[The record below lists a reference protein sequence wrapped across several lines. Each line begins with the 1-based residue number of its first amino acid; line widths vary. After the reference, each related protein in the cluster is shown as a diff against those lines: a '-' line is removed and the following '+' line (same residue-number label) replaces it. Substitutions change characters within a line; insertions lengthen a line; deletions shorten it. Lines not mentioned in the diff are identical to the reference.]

1 MDKKWQIKTED
12 AAQVKKL
19 AAAVGIDELT
29 AKILIHRGITNA
41 ADAEKF
47 LNAETAQEFYNP
59 LLMLGMED
67 AVDRIILAIEGEE
80 KICIYGDYDV
90 DGMSGTS
97 LLTRA
102 LKNFGAN
109 VDWYIPER
117 TEGYGINVPALQ
129 KIIESGATLLI
140 SVDCGISN
148 AKEISAVAGQIDFII
163 TDHHLP
169 ALEEINPDE
178 VVAVIDPHQPNCQ
191 YPEKNLCGA
200 GVAFKICQAL
210 AQELEN
216 IPFYEYAVDIELAA
230 LATVADLVPLTVEN
244 RKIVKIGLKKM
255 ADTNCIGLK
264 ALVKISGFEDKKI
277 SSENVAFQ
285 IAPRLNSAGRLK
297 SPKIGVELLT
307 TDDEQKAAKIAE
319 ELDSENIKRK
329 EIEREIFVQAEEKLQ
344 ILRDEK
350 SGNLWTLVVDDGRWN
365 AGIIGLTASK
375 LTEKY
380 SLPTIIISTGDLV
393 SRGSCRSIP
402 ALHVKN
408 ALDTMAD
415 LFDNYGGHS
424 QAAGFSIPTKK
435 IPELKRRFD
444 EYVRKN
450 LKDEDFQPV
459 TEIDALIHPSQINF
473 KTAEE
478 FEKLQPCGVGN
489 PEAVLACRN
498 VRCNSA
504 KVIGAD
510 KSHLSFIILADSADN
525 QNVKAISFGAA
536 NLANIV
542 DNSPV
547 DIIFQPTIDE
557 WNGEVYLKCF
567 VSDIAPSKE
576 ENVILNR
583 EILAALYK
591 FLKADKEKILNFNAL
606 AEKFSNSEFEI
617 FSVGKMFMAINIFIE
632 LGLLKVNNDQ
642 TFELPAV
649 SKRNLE
655 NSRTFRLNGK

>member
-19 AAAVGIDELT
+19 AAAVGISELT
-29 AKILIHRGITNA
+29 AKILLHRGITNA

-59 LLMLGMED
+59 LLMSGMED

-80 KICIYGDYDV
+80 KICVYGDYDV
-90 DGMSGTS
+90 DGMSGVS

-102 LKNFGAN
+102 LKNFGAD
-109 VDWYIPER
+109 VEYYIPDR
-117 TEGYGINVPALQ
+117 SEGYGINVPALE
-129 KIIESGATLLI
+129 KIIKGGATLLI

-169 ALEEINPDE
+169 ALEEINPAE
-178 VVAVIDPHQPNCQ
+178 VVAVIDPHQEICN
-191 YPEKNLCGA
+191 YPDKNLCGA

-216 IPFYEYAVDIELAA
+216 IPFYEYVIDIEIVA
-230 LATVADLVPLTVEN
+230 LATVADLVPLTGEN

-255 ADTNCIGLK
+255 AETSCIGLK
-264 ALVKISGFEDKKI
+264 ALVKVSGYEDKKI
-277 SSENVAFQ
+277 VASNIAFQ
-285 IAPRLNSAGRLK
+285 IAPRLNSVGRLK
-297 SPKIGVELLT
+297 SAKIGVELLT

-319 ELDSENIKRK
+319 DLDAANTERK
-329 EIEREIFVQAEEKLQ
+329 EIEKKIFVQAEEKMQ

-350 SGNLWTLVVDDGRWN
+350 SGDLWTLVVDDGRWN

-375 LTEKY
+375 LAEKY
-380 SLPTIIISTGDLV
+380 SLPTIIISVGDLI

-402 ALHVKN
+402 ALHIKN
-408 ALDTMAD
+408 TLDTMAD

-424 QAAGFSIPTKK
+424 QAAGFSIPTKN

-450 LKDEDFQPV
+450 LTDEDFPPV
-459 TEIDALIHPSQINF
+459 IEIDALINPALIDL

-478 FEKLQPCGVGN
+478 LEKIEPCGIGN
-489 PEAVLACRN
+489 AEAILACRN
-498 VRCNSA
+498 VRCESA
-504 KVIGAD
+504 KIIGAD
-510 KSHLSFIILADSADN
+510 KSHLSFLILSDGAENKS
-525 QNVKAISFGAA
+525 VKAVSFGNAKF
-536 NLANIV
+536 ANIV
-542 DNSPV
+542 ENSPV
-547 DIIFQPTIDE
+547 DIIFQPAIDTWQDE
-557 WNGEVYLKCF
+557 TFVKCF
-567 VSDIAPSKE
+567 VSYIAPSNAEKF
-576 ENVILNR
+576 IFTR
-583 EILAALYK
+583 EILAAVYK
-591 FLKADKEKILNFNAL
+591 FLKTDKEKIFNIRAL
-606 AEKFSNSEFEI
+606 AEKFGNN
-617 FSVGKMFMAINIFIE
+617 FSVYKMFTAINIFIE
-632 LGLLKVNNDQ
+632 LGFLKVNDDQ